1 MYDKI
6 HYNIYKKKNRWGWN
20 ILSLPCVS
28 VHFTYDI
35 SVISMAVRDK
45 YLYQLIDEETE
56 RLWICYG
63 FQNKRETISIK
74 QTSSLVPKSPFSC

>member
-1 MYDKI
+1 MC
-6 HYNIYKKKNRWGWN
+6 
-20 ILSLPCVS
+20 LPYVS
-28 VHFTYDI
+28 VHFTYNI

-63 FQNKRETISIK
+63 FQTKRDTISIK
-74 QTSSLVPKSPFSC
+74 KTSSLIPKSPFSC